1 MYQWL
6 SVSDYLIM
14 QLGLLG
20 QSDTLSSRSPIFYIN
35 KIICFNLYQS
45 LHKTFQIIGKITR
58 LARKYKSKIIKLM
71 CEAINRGNWS
81 RTYLTER
88 EMAAAASRRLD
99 NLKLSTKIMMNRNEY
114 SSETL
119 SSRRVIKMI
128 VKSLLTKLYFIKFI
142 TILMS

>member
-1 MYQWL
+1 
-6 SVSDYLIM
+6 
-14 QLGLLG
+14 
-20 QSDTLSSRSPIFYIN
+20 
-35 KIICFNLYQS
+35 
-45 LHKTFQIIGKITR
+45 
-58 LARKYKSKIIKLM
+58 
-71 CEAINRGNWS
+71 
-81 RTYLTER
+81 
-88 EMAAAASRRLD
+88 MAAPASHRLD